1 MKDPLALAQEW
12 FDRGDRD
19 LDAAQLLHD
28 EHFHTDVIAYHL
40 QQAIEKY
47 LKGYLLLN
55 DVRPPRIHDLDTLL
69 NLASTV
75 EPDLYDP
82 FIDLCEKAT
91 RYYLEERYPP
101 GLPAEYSHEEIGLD
115 LDLTWELVRTIR
127 MKMDQWRQLR
137 GDLSV

>member
-1 MKDPLALAQEW
+1 MRDPLALAQEW

-19 LDAAQLLHD
+19 LDAAQLLQD
-28 EHFHTDVIAYHL
+28 ELFHTDVIAYHL

-55 DVRPPRIHDLDTLL
+55 GVRPPRIHDLDTLL
-69 NLASTV
+69 NLASDV
-75 EPDLYDP
+75 EPDLYDR

-101 GLPAEYSHEEIGLD
+101 GPPVEYSHEEIGLD

-127 MKMDQWRQLR
+127 TKTDQWRQSH
-137 GDLSV
+137 GDLHV

>member
-1 MKDPLALAQEW
+1 MKDRLALAQEW

-28 EHFHTDVIAYHL
+28 EYFHTDVIAYHL

-69 NLASTV
+69 HLASTV

-101 GLPAEYSHEEIGLD
+101 GPPVEYTHDEIEVD
-115 LDLTWELVRTIR
+115 LDLTSELIRTIR
-127 MKMDQWRQLR
+127 LEVQQWRQSH
-137 GDLSV
+137 DKLSK

>member
-1 MKDPLALAQEW
+1 MRDPLALAQEW

-19 LDAAQLLHD
+19 LDAAQLLQD
-28 EHFHTDVIAYHL
+28 ERFHTDVIAYHL
-40 QQAIEKY
+40 QQVIEKY

-55 DVRPPRIHDLDTLL
+55 GVRPPRIHDLDTLL
-69 NLASTV
+69 NLASDV

-101 GLPAEYSHEEIGLD
+101 GPTVEYSHEEIGLD

-127 MKMDQWRQLR
+127 TKTDQWRQSR
-137 GDLSV
+137 GDLLV